1 VQRFRIRLILA
12 LIAGVTVISVAST
25 YFDVLAHRHV
35 LRQELDRQTRWM
47 ALSIAP
53 GVQDALANGNPA
65 DLPRL
70 TRQLRNSTGALGRAV
85 YDVHGNMLSVAGP
98 DPVMESLDRS
108 TIARTLQRQID
119 VTDFGHRGRW
129 EWLEHAAPLRDAN
142 SRVTGAMAV
151 VADAGYIRDEANAFW
166 RRMFWRIVAL
176 VLLIVAITAGMVSWL
191 LLRPIDR
198 ITERLRRLRT
208 GKGVESMPEPAS
220 GDLAL
225 FTPIAREVETIAE
238 SLKAARAAAATEARL
253 RESGKPWWTAEK
265 LALHIRNSSECS
277 RIFVVSNREP
287 YMHMRRGRGRNL
299 ECIVPPSGLV
309 TALEPILRACNGVW
323 VASGSG
329 DGDTMAVDEFDHLR
343 VPPDDP
349 KYTLRR
355 VWITEEEEAQY
366 YDGFANEGLWPL
378 CHIAHTRPIFRPGD
392 WDCYRSIN
400 ERFAHALLAEMKD
413 SPDPIVFAQD
423 YHFALLPQIVKRA
436 RPDARVAIFWH
447 IPWPNP
453 EAFGICPWQNEILD
467 GLLGADL
474 IGFHIPLHCHN
485 FLSTVDRALE
495 SRTSHEHLTTIR
507 RGHRTTVRAYPVS
520 VACES
525 TMHCPDGAGAEISQA
540 QQEHRQAALRARL
553 LEPFGVRADYLAVGV
568 DRLDYTKG
576 IVERLMALEQL
587 LQERPWYRDRLT
599 LLQIAAPSRTR
610 ISTYVDLRARVEET
624 AERINA
630 RYQTARWKPV
640 VLVERQC
647 NRCEVTQWY
656 RAADLCLVTSLH
668 DGMNLVAKEFVAERD
683 DDDGVLVLSRFAGA
697 AGELADA
704 LLVNPYDVAGVA
716 EAIHRGLQMSWP
728 ERRQRMRRMRRHV
741 MEHNIYLWAANILG
755 DLRELRIEDEP
766 WTAPAPSSASQGLI
780 ADEELQRK
788 TA

>member
-1 VQRFRIRLILA
+1 

-47 ALSIAP
+47 AVSIVP
-53 GVQDALANGNPA
+53 GVQSAVASGNLAV
-65 DLPRL
+65 LPRL
-70 TRQLRNSTGALGRAV
+70 TQQLRNSTGALGLAV
-85 YDVHGNMLSVAGP
+85 YDAHGNMLASAGP
-98 DPVMESLDRS
+98 DPVMGSLTRS
-108 TIARTLQRQID
+108 PIAHSLQRQIEIS
-119 VTDFGHRGRW
+119 DFSRNGHW
-129 EWLEHAAPLRDAN
+129 EWLEHTVPLRDASN
-142 SRVTGAMAV
+142 HVAGAMAV
-151 VADAGYIRDEANAFW
+151 VADAGYIRDDANAYW
-166 RRMFWRIVAL
+166 RRMFWRIAAL
-176 VLLIVAITAGMVSWL
+176 VLLIVAITAGMVSWF
-191 LLRPIDR
+191 LLRPISR
-198 ITERLRRLRT
+198 ITERLHRLRT
-208 GKGVESMPEPAS
+208 GKGLESLSEPVS

-225 FTPIAREVETIAE
+225 FSPITREVETIAE

-253 RESGKPWWTAEK
+253 RESGEPWWTAEK
-265 LALHIRNSSECS
+265 LALHIRSNSGGSK
-277 RIFVVSNREP
+277 IFVVSNREP
-287 YMHMRRGRGRNL
+287 YMHVRRGREL
-299 ECIVPPSGLV
+299 ECVVPPSGLV
-309 TALEPILRACNGVW
+309 TALEPILRACDGVW

-329 DGDTMAVDEFDHLR
+329 DGDTMTVDEFDHLR

-355 VWITEEEEAQY
+355 VWLTEEEEAQY

-392 WDCYRSIN
+392 WECYQAIN
-400 ERFAHALLAEMKD
+400 ERFARALLAEMKN
-413 SPDPIVFAQD
+413 SPDPIVFVQD
-423 YHFALLPQIVKRA
+423 YHFALLPQMVKRA

-495 SRTSHEHLTTIR
+495 SRTSHEHLTTSR
-507 RGHRTTVRAYPVS
+507 RGHLTTVRAYPVS
-520 VACES
+520 VACEGPMRS
-525 TMHCPDGAGAEISQA
+525 ADGAGLETPEA
-540 QQEHRQAALRARL
+540 QREHQQAALRARL
-553 LEPFGVRADYLAVGV
+553 LEPFGVRAEYLAVGV

-599 LLQIAAPSRTR
+599 MLQIAAPSRTR

-640 VLVERQC
+640 ILVERQC
-647 NRCEVTQWY
+647 NHHEVAQWY

-668 DGMNLVAKEFVAERD
+668 DGMNLVAKEFVAERS

-697 AGELADA
+697 AGELVDA

-716 EAIHRGLQMSWP
+716 EAMHRGLQMSLP
-728 ERRQRMRRMRRHV
+728 ERRERMRRMRRHV

-755 DLRELRIEDEP
+755 DLRELRIEDEEQKP
-766 WTAPAPSSASQGLI
+766 IQAVSGPLQQITT
-780 ADEELQRK
+780 DEELQRR